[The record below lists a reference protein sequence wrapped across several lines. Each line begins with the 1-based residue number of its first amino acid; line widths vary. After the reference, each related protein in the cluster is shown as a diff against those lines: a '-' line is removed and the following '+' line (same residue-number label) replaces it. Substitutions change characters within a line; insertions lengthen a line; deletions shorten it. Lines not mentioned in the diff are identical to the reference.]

1 MEITSV
7 EKRVIVTKYDL
18 YQGEENGDTLN
29 VKTAKTYQG
38 EDLSTVTPILHYL
51 RADGE
56 KGVITLN
63 QKTEINEFGEWIIFY
78 TKITADLTAC
88 VGGIDLQLELIKDNY
103 NLKSEIFSLIVQP
116 VL

>member
-1 MEITSV
+1 MEFTIV
-7 EKRVIVTKYDL
+7 DKRVIITKYDL

-29 VKTAKTYQG
+29 IKTAKTYES
-38 EDLSTVTPILHYL
+38 EDLCETTPLLHYL

-56 KGVITLN
+56 KGVITLD
-63 QKTEINEFGEWIIFY
+63 KKVETNEFGEWLILH
-78 TKITADLTAC
+78 TKINSNLTAC
-88 VGGIDLQLELIKDNY
+88 VGGLDLQVELIKDNF